1 MTTQPTHTQA
11 THHTQPAPRRWLALA
26 ALSVAQFMLILDV
39 TVVNVALP
47 DIRTDLGL
55 SRETLTW
62 VVTAYTLAF
71 GGLMLLGGRLADL
84 FGARRV
90 LLTGLVIF
98 TAASLMSGLADNA
111 GVLLAGRA
119 AQGVG
124 AALLSPA
131 ALSVVTTSFHGKQRN
146 RALGI
151 WAALG
156 GTGSAVG
163 VLLGGALT
171 AGPGWPWIFFVNVPV
186 GIAVAIALPALVP
199 ARPPAGRQRV
209 DLAGALLVT
218 AATAALIYG
227 LNAAGDNG
235 WSAPIVL
242 VPIAGAA
249 LLYAGFGIVERR
261 VRAPL
266 MRVQMLT
273 RRPVVTGALLM
284 LVATALLIAAFFLG
298 SFALQH
304 HYAYSALATGLAF
317 LPVAVG
323 TIIGAQAASQL
334 ASHVGGRPI
343 AVTGLLIAAGGAA
356 IAAYSA
362 GATTLTIGIS
372 VAATGLGATFVAATT
387 TALAQVDHAHAGL
400 ASGIVNTSHELG
412 GAVGVAT
419 VSSLA
424 AASLAGTTMSGFTTA
439 FTFSAV
445 AALAAAVIA
454 AMFAPGGK
462 PPAGVMPHAH

>member
-1 MTTQPTHTQA
+1 MTTHPSHAQTADQTRA
-11 THHTQPAPRRWLALA
+11 EPRRWLALA

-55 SRETLTW
+55 SREALTW
-62 VVTAYTLAF
+62 VVTAYALAF

-84 FGARRV
+84 FGARR
-90 LLTGLVIF
+90 LLMTGLAIF
-98 TAASLMSGLADNA
+98 TAASLVSGLAADA

-131 ALSVVTTSFHGKQRN
+131 ALSVVTTSFHGRQRN

-186 GIAVAIALPALVP
+186 GVAVLVALPALVP
-199 ARPPAGRQRV
+199 ARPSIARQRV

-235 WSAPIVL
+235 WATPSVLAPIGASAVL
-242 VPIAGAA
+242 YVAFV
-249 LLYAGFGIVERR
+249 LVERR

-266 MRVQMLT
+266 MQVRMLT
-273 RRPVVTGALLM
+273 HRPVATGTLLM
-284 LVATALLIAAFFLG
+284 LVASALLIASFFLG

-323 TIIGAQAASQL
+323 TIIGAQAGSHL
-334 ASHVGGRPI
+334 VGHVGGRPI
-343 AVTGLLIAAGGAA
+343 AVAGLVIAAAGAA
-356 IAAYSA
+356 IAAYST
-362 GATTLTIGIS
+362 GATSLTAGIAVS
-372 VAATGLGATFVAATT
+372 ATGLGATFVAATT

-412 GAVGVAT
+412 GALGVAT

-424 AASLAGTTMSGFTTA
+424 AASLTATTASGFTTA

-445 AALAAAVIA
+445 AAVAAAVVA
-454 AMFAPGGK
+454 AAFAPGGK